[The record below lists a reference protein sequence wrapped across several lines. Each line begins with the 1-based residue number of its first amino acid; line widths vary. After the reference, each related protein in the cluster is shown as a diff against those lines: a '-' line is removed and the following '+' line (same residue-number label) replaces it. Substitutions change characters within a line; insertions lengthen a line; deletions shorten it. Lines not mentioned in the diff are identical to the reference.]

1 MSTFYGAKLPDSIPP
16 SCKHV
21 SNFPKRKARSDN
33 DEEAGAVRGGG
44 TPARSALGNNTDNSS
59 SLLRQRFQLLH
70 TVRKIL
76 PAERVSRCFYNR
88 VSKDHGID
96 VFLNKTRNKANLGN
110 VQRCANPW
118 ACPVCASIISE
129 GRKNEVKQAMD
140 WWKAQ
145 GGSVLLMTLTVPH
158 YSSTDIKQLK
168 KDVQKAYGYLMKGT
182 RKSQELF
189 KKYGIEHYIS
199 AFEVTF
205 GQNGAHPHFHILLFV
220 RDGVANPKE
229 SLMRLEFYEEWAN
242 SCAKARLD
250 EPSYEHGL
258 DLQDG
263 SYADKYVNKWG
274 LEHEMTKSHM
284 KKGKKD
290 SKTPFDL
297 LREFHE
303 TGNDELARLFRLY
316 YYTFKGSR
324 QLNWSRGLKKLSKTN
339 EQTDQQLVD
348 KTDNVAELMFTL
360 DIELWHPIRKA
371 GKQGELLQLVQDD
384 HTLRRAMVFV
394 QQCLLDEGRLR
405 QDVNT

>member
-1 MSTFYGAKLPDSIPP
+1 MSTFYGASLPESSLINRSNTSIPLERG
-16 SCKHV
+16 
-21 SNFPKRKARSDN
+21 KRTN
-33 DEEAGAVRGGG
+33 EARGG
-44 TPARSALGNNTDNSS
+44 ANERASAGSLGIYTDNSS
-59 SLLRQRFQLLH
+59 TLLSQRFQLLH

-88 VSKDHGID
+88 VSKDVGVE

-129 GRKNEVKQAMD
+129 GRKKEVKQAMD

-168 KDVQKAYGYLMKGT
+168 ADVKKAYAYLMKGT
-182 RKSQELF
+182 RKSQDLF

-205 GQNGAHPHFHILLFV
+205 GENGAHPHFHILLFT
-220 RDGVANPKE
+220 RNKLPNPKD
-229 SLMRLEFYEEWAN
+229 SVMRLEFYEEWAN
-242 SCAKARLD
+242 SCAKAKLD

-284 KKGKKD
+284 KKGKTG

-297 LREFHE
+297 LRDYQESPSE
-303 TGNDELARLFRLY
+303 ELARLFRLY
-316 YYTFKGSR
+316 YFTFKGSR
-324 QLNWSRGLKKLSKTN
+324 QLNWSRGLKKICKAVEKTDQ
-339 EQTDQQLVD
+339 ELVDQTDS
-348 KTDNVAELMFTL
+348 VAELMFVL
-360 DIELWHPIRKA
+360 DIELWHPIRKS

-384 HTLRRAMVFV
+384 HTLKSATDFIR
-394 QQCLLDEGRLR
+394 QCLVDYGRLR
-405 QDVNT
+405 QDVNL